1 MCVSVRGSQYPQ
13 CHRVYPHVS
22 VVVSGT
28 RHEFN
33 NAKAMTLQ
41 DLQAIHLDGQF
52 QQPRCIHTIL
62 SVPEGPK
69 AVTSLSGAPPPP
81 PRPHLFSIY
90 SPEGISW
97 PINLE
102 RFIISCGRHP
112 CVGKCA
118 ALQPPLGAMLGQGCQ
133 VGAEILPGGNNLLA
147 PPPPQGPSRTLLT
160 SAGS

>member
-1 MCVSVRGSQYPQ
+1 M
-13 CHRVYPHVS
+13 
-22 VVVSGT
+22 
-28 RHEFN
+28 
-33 NAKAMTLQ
+33 
-41 DLQAIHLDGQF
+41 
-52 QQPRCIHTIL
+52 
-62 SVPEGPK
+62 
-69 AVTSLSGAPPPP
+69 TSLSGTPPPP

-102 RFIISCGRHP
+102 RFIISCSRHP

-147 PPPPQGPSRTLLT
+147 PPPPQGPPRTLLT
-160 SAGS
+160 SAGSLTDASGTAEGRFSPGKAHRLPPLSSPPGGGENLASPSSQVAASSPCGKHSWTRKPMAKASF